1 MDYFF
6 FLQNSSIASKIE
18 AVVVEI
24 VSAVNVQCRTQ
35 CRFTSE
41 QIQNAGFR
49 CIENDNIV
57 VFRGELISTQQSSPS
72 ELRDYVQV
80 WVRTAPQFLVE
91 NISLKVDPLCPTAIQ
106 TLRDP
111 ACDEDSPP
119 STGPTGGV
127 VTPEFNT
134 GATTAGWVIAA
145 LALFGVIILIV
156 VGILRLLYLR
166 HRRNKIKAE
175 T

>member
-57 VFRGELISTQQSSPS
+57 VFRGELLPTQRNSPS
-72 ELRDYVQV
+72 ELRDYVQD
-80 WVRTAPQFLVE
+80 WVRTAPQFLVQ
-91 NISLKVDPLCPTAIQ
+91 NLFLKVDPLCPTAIE

-145 LALFGVIILIV
+145 LALFGIIILIV
-156 VGILRLLYLR
+156 VGILGLLYLR

-175 T
+175 P

>member
-1 MDYFF
+1 M
-6 FLQNSSIASKIE
+6 
-18 AVVVEI
+18 
-24 VSAVNVQCRTQ
+24 SAVNEQCRTQ

-72 ELRDYVQV
+72 VLRDYVQG
-80 WVRTAPQFLVE
+80 WVRRAPEFLVQ
-91 NISLKVDPLCPTAIQ
+91 NLFLKVDPLCPTAIE

-111 ACDEDSPP
+111 ACDEDPPP
-119 STGPTGGV
+119 STGATGGV
-127 VTPEFNT
+127 TPESNT
-134 GATTAGWVIAA
+134 GATAAGWVIAA
-145 LALFGVIILIV
+145 LALFGIIVLIV
-156 VGILRLLYLR
+156 VGILGLLYSR

-175 T
+175 M